1 MINITLFGYG
11 GMGKAIEAAANSRAD
26 MEISRIF
33 DFDGVD
39 ISCIRGEKNSLSNE
53 AVIDF
58 SHYAMHDRA
67 LEYAVQNNIP
77 IVVGTTGLSDEQ
89 IQNMQNAAE
98 HIPVLYSTN
107 YSYGILIMNHLLKE
121 ANRYLA
127 KWDVELVETHHNQKK
142 DAPSGTAKTMLS
154 ILNETGSKSE
164 VYGRQGI
171 TGVRDKKEIGV
182 HALRGGTVA
191 GTHTV
196 SFFGT
201 DETIEITHRAASKK
215 IFAEGACIAL
225 AKLYSREPGFYN
237 LEEILL

>member
-1 MINITLFGYG
+1 MIEITLFGYG
-11 GMGKAIEAAANSRAD
+11 GMGRAIEAAAAARED
-26 MEISRIF
+26 MSVSRIF
-33 DFDGVD
+33 DFDGNG
-39 ISCIRGEKNSLSNE
+39 ICCAKGEEAFLQHE

-58 SHYAMHDRA
+58 SHYTMHDEA
-67 LEYAVQNNIP
+67 LRYAFEKNIP
-77 IVVGTTGLSDEQ
+77 VVIGTTGLSDEQ
-89 IQNMQNAAE
+89 IRNMQKAAE
-98 HIPVLYSTN
+98 RIPVLYSTN
-107 YSYGILIMNHLLKE
+107 YSYGILIMNHLIRE
-121 ANRYLA
+121 ANKYLSE
-127 KWDVELVETHHNQKK
+127 WDVELTETHHSKKK

-154 ILNETGSKSE
+154 ILNEDNSKAE

-171 TGVRDKKEIGV
+171 TGERDKKEIGV

-201 DETIEITHRAASKK
+201 DETIEITHRAASRK

-225 AKLYSREPGFYN
+225 AKLYGREPGFYN

>member
-1 MINITLFGYG
+1 MAYNLAIVGYG
-11 GMGKAIEAAANSRAD
+11 GMGRAIEAAADARAD
-26 MEISRIF
+26 MSVKRIY
-33 DFDGVD
+33 DFDGSAVY
-39 ISCIRGEKNSLSNE
+39 CTRGEDTALQHE

-58 SHYAMHDRA
+58 SHYTMHDEALRYA
-67 LEYAVQNNIP
+67 LEKNIP

-89 IQNMQNAAE
+89 ISNMQEAAKR
-98 HIPVLYSTN
+98 IPVLYSTN
-107 YSYGILIMNHLLKE
+107 YSYGILIMSE
-121 ANRYLA
+121 
-127 KWDVELVETHHNQKK
+127 WDVELTETHHSKKK

-154 ILNETGSKSE
+154 ILNEDNSKTE

-171 TGVRDKKEIGV
+171 TGERSKREIGV

-196 SFFGT
+196 SFFGN
-201 DETIEITHRAASKK
+201 DETIEITHRAASRK

-225 AKLYSREPGFYN
+225 AKLYNREPGFYN

>member
-11 GMGKAIEAAANSRAD
+11 GMGKAIEAAADARTD
-26 MEISRIF
+26 MEISRVF
-33 DFDGVD
+33 DFDGAD
-39 ISCIRGEKNSLSNE
+39 ICCIKGEENLLSNE

-58 SHYAMHDRA
+58 SHYAMHDEA
-67 LEYAVQNNIP
+67 LNYALQKKAP
-77 IVVGTTGLSDEQ
+77 IVVGTTGLSESQ
-89 IQNMQNAAE
+89 IQNMRNAAK

-107 YSYGILIMNHLLKE
+107 YSYGILIMNHLIRE

-127 KWDVELVETHHNQKK
+127 EWDVELVETHHNQKK

-201 DETIEITHRAASKK
+201 DETIEITHRATSRK

-225 AKLYSREPGFYN
+225 ARLYSREPGFYN